1 MKTCSK
7 CLDSKLSTDFYV
19 DKQKSD
25 GLTSRCKTCIKPA
38 NNLYSKENR
47 ASRNL
52 YSKSHYVR
60 NRGLRLEQNSIW
72 AKNNRDKK
80 NAHWR
85 KRQEMKLNQTPE
97 MFDDEKRLI
106 ESLYLKSKKLTRE
119 TGVLH
124 HVDHIVPISMGG
136 PHCYLNLQI
145 LTAAENRAKGSGM
158 VGVLSN

>member
-1 MKTCSK
+1 
-7 CLDSKLSTDFYV
+7 
-19 DKQKSD
+19 
-25 GLTSRCKTCIKPA
+25 
-38 NNLYSKENR
+38 
-47 ASRNL
+47 
-52 YSKSHYVR
+52 
-60 NRGLRLEQNSIW
+60 
-72 AKNNRDKK
+72 
-80 NAHWR
+80 
-85 KRQEMKLNQTPE
+85 MKLNQTPE